1 MKSPFSRFTAWLS
14 APGPAG
20 TARLAAVAGVFLILI
35 ILVSV
40 GLSTL
45 KPADTKEDAKPDAPK
60 AQAQKP
66 APLRLD
72 PTFDIVRVDRRG
84 TDVIAGRAVPG
95 AKVAAKI
102 GDKVI
107 GSAVA
112 TAKGEWVITVDQP
125 LEPGNQE
132 IYLEATLADGRV
144 IRSVQSV
151 VVIVPARDAQGSDP
165 PLVVLS
171 QPGEASR
178 VLQGPAGEMAA
189 GDLSLDSVDYDAKGA
204 LILSGKAKAGATIR
218 PYLNNESLGV
228 TKSGT
233 TGRWTLTPD
242 RVVKPGTYTLRI
254 DELAADGKVVQRLE
268 LPFERASV
276 EALAAAGAAG
286 GNVIVQPGNSL
297 WRIARRVYG
306 GGESYTTIYQAN
318 SAAIKDPN
326 LIYPGQVL
334 ALPGH

>member
-1 MKSPFSRFTAWLS
+1 
-14 APGPAG
+14 
-20 TARLAAVAGVFLILI
+20 
-35 ILVSV
+35 
-40 GLSTL
+40 
-45 KPADTKEDAKPDAPK
+45 
-60 AQAQKP
+60 
-66 APLRLD
+66 
-72 PTFDIVRVDRRG
+72 
-84 TDVIAGRAVPG
+84 
-95 AKVAAKI
+95 
-102 GDKVI
+102 VI

-132 IYLEATLADGRV
+132 IYLEATLGDGRV

-233 TGRWTLTPD
+233 NGRWSLTP
-242 RVVKPGTYTLRI
+242 
-254 DELAADGKVVQRLE
+254 ARL
-268 LPFERASV
+268 PPPARA
-276 EALAAAGAAG
+276 
-286 GNVIVQPGNSL
+286 P
-297 WRIARRVYG
+297 
-306 GGESYTTIYQAN
+306 
-318 SAAIKDPN
+318 
-326 LIYPGQVL
+326 
-334 ALPGH
+334 